1 MFSEGHLL
9 YFDPFKFHNGTQK
22 PKFFV
27 VLKHDG
33 NGLLLASLPTSKDHI
48 PSDMPVRQGCYEHPE
63 KNINVYVFMAGQS
76 VAMHP
81 ETQETFCFD
90 KNTFVYGADINT
102 YPVAEFEEQSRLGE
116 MKIILKGKMEAGLF
130 DDLRD
135 CLKKS
140 ACVKNK
146 FKRIL

>member
-33 NGLLLASLPTSKDHI
+33 NGLLLASLPTSKD
-48 PSDMPVRQGCYEHPE
+48 Q
-63 KNINVYVFMAGQS
+63 
-76 VAMHP
+76 
-81 ETQETFCFD
+81 
-90 KNTFVYGADINT
+90 NT

>member
-1 MFSEGHLL
+1 
-9 YFDPFKFHNGTQK
+9 
-22 PKFFV
+22 
-27 VLKHDG
+27 
-33 NGLLLASLPTSKDHI
+33 
-48 PSDMPVRQGCYEHPE
+48 
-63 KNINVYVFMAGQS
+63 
-76 VAMHP
+76 MHP